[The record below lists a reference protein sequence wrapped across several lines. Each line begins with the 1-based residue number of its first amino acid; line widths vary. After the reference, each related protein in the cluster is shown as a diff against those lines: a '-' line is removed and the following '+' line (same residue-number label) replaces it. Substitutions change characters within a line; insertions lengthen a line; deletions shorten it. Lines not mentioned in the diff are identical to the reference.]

1 MFPDV
6 KDVIR
11 IRHVF
16 FVGAV
21 GVGDILRSLSQ
32 VNAVDL
38 IVMRRESVAIRY
50 SCSRITLTPSSCNI
64 VFAYSYMPL
73 MVL

>member
-38 IVMRRESVAIRY
+38 IVMCLSLLLSVIAVQE
-50 SCSRITLTPSSCNI
+50 L
-64 VFAYSYMPL
+64 L
-73 MVL
+73 

>member
-38 IVMRRESVAIRY
+38 IVMCRESVAICH
-50 SCSRITLTPSSCNI
+50 SNSRVTLT
-64 VFAYSYMPL
+64 
-73 MVL
+73 